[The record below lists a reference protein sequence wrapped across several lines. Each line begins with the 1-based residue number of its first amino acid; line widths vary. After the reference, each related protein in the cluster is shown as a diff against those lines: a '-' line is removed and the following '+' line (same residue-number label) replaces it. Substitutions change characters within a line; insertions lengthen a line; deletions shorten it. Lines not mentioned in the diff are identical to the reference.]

1 MWIAQ
6 AAIARSNLA
15 GHNPI
20 VVGASIPL
28 SVLISFLEKYG
39 QIPNTWI
46 FGIKEDGSGRVAHGH
61 KHFLDLELHQRPWHC
76 EGMGSSVSL
85 PQVVE
90 RNTPRSLDVV
100 EEYLL

>member
-20 VVGASIPL
+20 VGGASIPL

-39 QIPNTWI
+39 QIPNTRM
-46 FGIKEDGSGRVAHGH
+46 FGKKEDGSGRVAHDH
-61 KHFLDLELHQRPWHC
+61 EHFPDLELRKRTWQC
-76 EGMGSSVSL
+76 EGVGSSVSL

-90 RNTPRSLDVV
+90 RKTPQLLDVV
-100 EEYLL
+100 EEYSL